1 MKKLWTKGKTGAAAV
16 LLACFLAALAAS
28 TSGSRLARP
37 EREDPGADQF
47 IGFHMVLEKMP
58 KEGEEI
64 PVDQSHWVEYGTEE
78 MKTEDFGTL
87 SFPKK
92 ILIGRFTD
100 DPHGQDYEFP
110 GLPGLN
116 CFLAEEELEEGGTQ
130 YAGTSGLA
138 GPHIKVGDEEES
150 ISGTVYFGPPL
161 DDRNWNTNEFD
172 YCWTAYQVYQMED
185 GTVYLDGSGNSYGG
199 MGGFTTKV
207 TDTQTKTA
215 DGEEEIFSFT
225 AEVTMESVERVT
237 ELEVRW
243 YGEEELLDRRTLT
256 MEEVGEGLSLERP
269 QGAVWALVTQRD
281 RTGDTERSV
290 YTLGTEAGA
299 SHHLVQLDER
309 GMGRVVYLNLD

>member
-1 MKKLWTKGKTGAAAV
+1 MKKLWTKGKTGAAVV
-16 LLACFLAALAAS
+16 LLACFLAALATS

-138 GPHIKVGDEEES
+138 GAHIKVGDEEES

-225 AEVTMESVERVT
+225 AEVTMESDRAGGP
-237 ELEVRW
+237 LVRR
-243 YGEEELLDRRTLT
+243 G
-256 MEEVGEGLSLERP
+256 
-269 QGAVWALVTQRD
+269 GA
-281 RTGDTERSV
+281 
-290 YTLGTEAGA
+290 AGP
-299 SHHLVQLDER
+299 
-309 GMGRVVYLNLD
+309 

>member
-1 MKKLWTKGKTGAAAV
+1 M
-16 LLACFLAALAAS
+16 
-28 TSGSRLARP
+28 
-37 EREDPGADQF
+37 
-47 IGFHMVLEKMP
+47 
-58 KEGEEI
+58 
-64 PVDQSHWVEYGTEE
+64 
-78 MKTEDFGTL
+78 
-87 SFPKK
+87 
-92 ILIGRFTD
+92 
-100 DPHGQDYEFP
+100 
-110 GLPGLN
+110 
-116 CFLAEEELEEGGTQ
+116 AEEELEEGGTQ

-138 GPHIKVGDEEES
+138 GAHIKVGDEEES

-243 YGEEELLDRRTLT
+243 YG
-256 MEEVGEGLSLERP
+256 GGGAAGP
-269 QGAVWALVTQRD
+269 QDADHGGSGRGAVP
-281 RTGDTERSV
+281 
-290 YTLGTEAGA
+290 GA
-299 SHHLVQLDER
+299 APGGWSGPL
-309 GMGRVVYLNLD
+309 

>member
-1 MKKLWTKGKTGAAAV
+1 MKKLWTKGRIGAAAV
-16 LLACFLAALAAS
+16 LTACFLAALAAS
-28 TSGSRLARP
+28 ASGSRLARP
-37 EREDPGADQF
+37 EREDPGEDRF

-64 PVDQSHWVEYGTEE
+64 PVDQSQWVEYGTERLAVE
-78 MKTEDFGTL
+78 GLGTL
-87 SFPKK
+87 PFPRM
-92 ILIGRFTD
+92 ILIGSFTD
-100 DPHGQDYEFP
+100 DPSGQDYEFP

-116 CFLAEEELEEGGTQ
+116 CFLAEEELEGGGTR

-138 GPHIKVGDEEES
+138 DAHIKVGGEEES

-161 DDRNWNTNEFD
+161 DDRNWNTENYD
-172 YCWTAYQVYQMED
+172 YGWTAYRVYQMED
-185 GTVYLDGSGNSYGG
+185 GTVYLDGGGNSYGG

-299 SHHLVQLDER
+299 SHQLVRLDER

>member
-1 MKKLWTKGKTGAAAV
+1 M
-16 LLACFLAALAAS
+16 
-28 TSGSRLARP
+28 
-37 EREDPGADQF
+37 ADQLLRAENMTVGYGGVPL
-47 IGFHMVLEKMP
+47 IRDIALSVSG
-58 KEGEEI
+58 GEI
-64 PVDQSHWVEYGTEE
+64 L
-78 MKTEDFGTL
+78 TL
-87 SFPKK
+87 VGPNGSGKST
-92 ILIGRFTD
+92 ILKSLIR
-100 DPHGQDYEFP
+100 E
-110 GLPGLN
+110 
-116 CFLAEEELEEGGTQ
+116 LALLG
-130 YAGTSGLA
+130 
-138 GPHIKVGDEEES
+138 
-150 ISGTVYFGPPL
+150 
-161 DDRNWNTNEFD
+161 
-172 YCWTAYQVYQMED
+172 

>member
-138 GPHIKVGDEEES
+138 GAHIKVGDEEES

-161 DDRNWNTNEFD
+161 DDRNWNTF
-172 YCWTAYQVYQMED
+172 
-185 GTVYLDGSGNSYGG
+185 
-199 MGGFTTKV
+199 
-207 TDTQTKTA
+207 
-215 DGEEEIFSFT
+215 
-225 AEVTMESVERVT
+225 
-237 ELEVRW
+237 
-243 YGEEELLDRRTLT
+243 LL
-256 MEEVGEGLSLERP
+256 
-269 QGAVWALVTQRD
+269 
-281 RTGDTERSV
+281 
-290 YTLGTEAGA
+290 
-299 SHHLVQLDER
+299 
-309 GMGRVVYLNLD
+309 